1 MALRMMLVSLVA
13 CMGLEIPNQ
22 GDFTSW
28 AQSGREWIA
37 SGLADPEPT
46 IEVTRPPAVAARTR
60 ADDDRNFEA
69 ISEEMAASFAA
80 ELVASRAE
88 ETGPADAP
96 AMTRA
101 PEPTSVGLP
110 EGEEIASLTAPADEA
125 IAVASDDEPTDTLS
139 GADEAIAVASDDE
152 PADTLSGADEAP
164 SRDDRLSSAVRL
176 TREAAR
182 AWGAVMQD
190 APEDAVPAY

>member
-69 ISEEMAASFAA
+69 ISEAMAASFAA

-139 GADEAIAVASDDE
+139 GADEA
-152 PADTLSGADEAP
+152 P